1 MHWIWSKLIIYDTF
15 LKTNNT
21 YKIKALFVS
30 LLSIAKNQNIF
41 ISEFFVKRKKDK
53 KVDGMLET
61 VEKSRAIIEKNI
73 IPIEIEHQKEKNYEC
88 KQMRAHWQ
96 KTNYNCYYRVIS
108 IRLELEKKENGHL
121 NEL

>member
-15 LKTNNT
+15 LKINNT

-73 IPIEIEHQKEKNYEC
+73 IPIEIEHQKEN
-88 KQMRAHWQ
+88 
-96 KTNYNCYYRVIS
+96 NV
-108 IRLELEKKENGHL
+108 
-121 NEL
+121 

>member
-73 IPIEIEHQKEKNYEC
+73 IPIEIEHQKEN
-88 KQMRAHWQ
+88 
-96 KTNYNCYYRVIS
+96 NV
-108 IRLELEKKENGHL
+108 
-121 NEL
+121 

>member
-1 MHWIWSKLIIYDTF
+1 M
-15 LKTNNT
+15 KTNNT

-88 KQMRAHWQ
+88 KQMRAH
-96 KTNYNCYYRVIS
+96 
-108 IRLELEKKENGHL
+108 
-121 NEL
+121 